1 MHFSPRSGEEIFMHF
16 FYAFRAKR
24 EKIFMHFFKHLCCFP
39 QTLKKTLRQGD
50 SSVPVLYSVTR
61 NTRLLPPL
69 FPADPTAPSMSTP
82 CRLQHSVLSD
92 VVTH

>member
-39 QTLKKTLRQGD
+39 QTLKKTLTW
-50 SSVPVLYSVTR
+50 SLTR
-61 NTRLLPPL
+61 CFWMSGADDDDVFVAPL
-69 FPADPTAPSMSTP
+69 GAI
-82 CRLQHSVLSD
+82 V
-92 VVTH
+92 